1 MLLILKPLSLISFST
16 GISHCSFSF
25 AFCFK
30 IVAFIYVTIL
40 KHGASSPIRLTIE
53 KISSINSAILEGVCT
68 YNNLLSIRK
77 DRTSS
82 NECKK
87 KKFITFHL
95 FTCWVRNISA
105 CFKSSGVS
113 IPIVEIWVSA
123 TFMR

>member
-1 MLLILKPLSLISFST
+1 MLLILKPLSLIPFSAS
-16 GISHCSFSF
+16 ISHCPLSF
-25 AFCFK
+25 AFCLK
-30 IVAFIYVTIL
+30 VVAFIDITIF
-40 KHGASSPIRLTIE
+40 KYSASSPIRLTIE

-87 KKFITFHL
+87 EKIISFHL